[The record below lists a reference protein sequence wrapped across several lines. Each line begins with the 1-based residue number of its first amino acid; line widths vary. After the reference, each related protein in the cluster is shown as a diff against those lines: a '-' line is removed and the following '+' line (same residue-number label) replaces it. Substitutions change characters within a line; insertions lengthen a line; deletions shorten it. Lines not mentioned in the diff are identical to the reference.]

1 MENIVTDDFPPL
13 STHEQQID
21 ILLATLASIID
32 GRTAVYLSAPITSG
46 KRFSEWHTK
55 RNGDFNPSHPEH
67 QAEHQREVIDPN
79 RAHAQSIARQLRS
92 QWAKVLIDP
101 TAVADFPRWTQ
112 GDYRCLWA
120 RVIKQYVDTV
130 IFVDNWQ
137 YSNGCAYEFLIA
149 QQIGATTLRENRQ
162 PLLLPEGEQLIK
174 MALADMRGQPFSS
187 TFFLEQVVEELAK
200 LGTRDR
206 KELHGMRT
214 P

>member
-1 MENIVTDDFPPL
+1 MENLVTDDFPPR
-13 STHEQQID
+13 STHEQEIRA
-21 ILLATLASIID
+21 LLEILASVIE

-46 KRFSEWHTK
+46 KRFSEWHTQ

-67 QAEHQREVIDPN
+67 RAEHQREVIDPN
-79 RAHAQSIARQLRS
+79 RAHAQSIARPLRS

-101 TAVADFPRWTQ
+101 TAVADFPEWTQ

-120 RVIKQYVDTV
+120 HVIQQYVDTI

-149 QQIGATTLRENRQ
+149 QQTGAATLREDQQ
-162 PLLLPEGEQLIK
+162 PLTLTDGEQLIR

-187 TFFLEQVVEELAK
+187 TLFLEQVVEEVAK
-200 LGTRDR
+200 LGNKDR
-206 KELHGMRT
+206 KESHRKRT
-214 P
+214 S